1 MLLTAFGGLALL
13 LAAVGVY
20 GVISYGVSQR
30 TQEIG
35 IRVAL
40 GAGHRNVLRLVVGHA
55 AALTGAGLLLG
66 LVGALGLSRLIGG
79 LLFQVSPTDPPTLAT
94 GTVLLAAVALLAA
107 VLPARRAA
115 RVDPAVA
122 LRAE

>member
-1 MLLTAFGGLALL
+1 MLLTTFGALALL

-35 IRVAL
+35 VRVAL
-40 GAGHRNVLRLVVGHA
+40 GADQRDVVRLIVRQGA
-55 AALTGAGLLLG
+55 RLAGAGLLIGLAGAFATTRLLG
-66 LVGALGLSRLIGG
+66 S
-79 LLFQVSPTDPPTLAT
+79 LLYRVSPTDPPTFLT
-94 GTVLLAAVALLAA
+94 GALVLGAAALAAAA
-107 VLPARRAA
+107 LPAIRAA
-115 RVDPAVA
+115 RLDPAVA

>member
-1 MLLTAFGGLALL
+1 
-13 LAAVGVY
+13 
-20 GVISYGVSQR
+20 
-30 TQEIG
+30 
-35 IRVAL
+35 
-40 GAGHRNVLRLVVGHA
+40 VGHA

>member
-1 MLLTAFGGLALL
+1 MLLSTFGGLALL

-20 GVISYGVSQR
+20 GVISYGVTQR

-40 GAGHRNVLRLVVGHA
+40 GAGDRNVVRLIVGHA
-55 AALTGAGLLLG
+55 ALLTGVGLLLG
-66 LVGALGLSRLIGG
+66 LTGALVLARLISG
-79 LLFQVSPTDPPTLAT
+79 LLFRVSPTDPPTLGA
-94 GTVLLAAVALLAA
+94 GIALLSIVALLAA
-107 VLPARRAA
+107 ALPALRAT